1 MRCARTG
8 PPVRAAPGTRP
19 THGTDE
25 RQLAQIQDVMFPSK
39 KLLSC
44 PENRSLVAQ
53 YVNISKA
60 GQAVGL
66 ESSTANRYATLLE
79 AAFMIQR
86 LPAWGTT
93 LGKRIAAY
101 PKVHVI
107 DSGLAGWLL
116 GLSAAKISS
125 RDPAVLTEFG
135 HLVETFAVEEIL
147 KQVSW
152 SEEVATAAYFR
163 TQNGDEVDLVLET
176 WDGRVVGFEVK
187 AGSRVQDADLSGLR
201 LLRDRLGERF
211 MAGFLLNLGEL
222 AYRKE
227 ERVMVVPLSGLWSLA
242 LSKNSVPDGMWD
254 GPRRPGVQVE
264 AGRAYHSSASIAKS
278 SSLLHSPLNSS
289 LLTRRAS
296 WRMPSRL
303 ASRTDASLRS
313 SIRATMRCRPSPSK
327 PSRSITCAASVA

>member
-1 MRCARTG
+1 MILQRLTTRARTSWFADYVNLVVMRDVLDIAR
-8 PPVRAAPGTRP
+8 VRQREALPRLLRQFAAQTG
-19 THGTDE
+19 
-25 RQLAQIQDVMFPSK
+25 QML
-39 KLLSC
+39 
-44 PENRSLVAQ
+44 
-53 YVNISKA
+53 NISKA

-93 LGKRIAAY
+93 LSKRITAY

-107 DSGLAGWLL
+107 DSGLASWLL

-135 HLVETFAVEEIL
+135 HLAETFAVEEIL

-187 AGSRVQDADLSGLR
+187 AGSRIQDADLSGLR
-201 LLRDRLGERF
+201 LLRDRLGQRF
-211 MAGFLLNLGEL
+211 IAGFLLNLGEL

-227 ERVMVVPLSGLWSLA
+227 ERIMVMPLSGLWSLA
-242 LSKNSVPDGMWD
+242 SSKNPARSV
-254 GPRRPGVQVE
+254 
-264 AGRAYHSSASIAKS
+264 
-278 SSLLHSPLNSS
+278 
-289 LLTRRAS
+289 
-296 WRMPSRL
+296 
-303 ASRTDASLRS
+303 
-313 SIRATMRCRPSPSK
+313 
-327 PSRSITCAASVA
+327 